1 MTDLKKGLIIRREHC
16 QKILDKKKTYEMRS
30 RRTNFRGRFGLI
42 IAGTKKVFGEATLIA
57 SHETKIDSSVVWA
70 AMLSFHQCQEYMP
83 QWPYAW
89 VLGDVVKYKKP
100 IPYNHKNGQVAWV
113 NL

>member
-16 QKILDKKKTYEMRS
+16 EKILDGSKTYEMRS

-42 IAGTKKVFGEATLIA
+42 IAGTKKVFGEAELY
-57 SHETKIDSSVVWA
+57 SVEGEPIRDADEWHNRY
-70 AMLSFHQCQEYMP
+70 LLHRCKEYMP
-83 QWPYAW
+83 QWPWAWMLRNIVKFDDGIDYAH
-89 VLGDVVKYKKP
+89 KP
-100 IPYNHKNGQVAWV
+100 GCVIWV